1 MVFGAQ
7 KTRPERCAHQAGK
20 AGAEGRVGA
29 GSLLQGY
36 IQNEDLNPG
45 SQDEGLFS
53 MFTYN
58 TVMLLTK
65 NNAAT

>member
-1 MVFGAQ
+1 MRAS
-7 KTRPERCAHQAGK
+7 TAGK
-20 AGAEGRVGA
+20 VELRAGWGA

-58 TVMLLTK
+58 TVMLNQK
-65 NNAAT
+65 